1 MNLWNTV
8 LVGLKEIWAHKFRSL
23 LTMLGII
30 LGVASLVG
38 MAAITKGMENGM
50 KESMIANGGADKV
63 TVMDQAVPAW
73 QDHLADEAPG
83 KTLPDA
89 YALMRGAPLIKIVSP
104 EIQIVEP
111 TVTHGDKPAEIS
123 ECAGVWPAVLNMNLH
138 KVAYGRFFNDIDEAE
153 ARSVCVIGD
162 GIRDDL
168 FGKPE
173 VIGQEIIPLGEIIL
187 INGQPFKII
196 GMFDHYMG
204 EQEAKERA
212 AARKAALSPKKA
224 EVTESGPKR
233 QRGWGRG
240 GGWAFWRKNHT
251 LYIPFNTAWVKFK
264 SLGKLGDGV
273 TDNRISDIDL
283 KVTDI
288 EHLDD
293 ALTQARNILMVTHK
307 GIEDFT
313 FQTQENQ
320 IATITKQI
328 QAARLSGG
336 IIAGIS
342 LLVGGI
348 GIMNIM
354 LASINERIR
363 ELGICKAIGATGPAI
378 FTQIIVESTVVSL
391 IGAGLGVG
399 ASFGFVQVL
408 QAITPSANTPVITS
422 QSMLMGVAFSAVV
435 GMAAGLIPAIKAARL
450 DPIQALRYE

>member
-1 MNLWNTV
+1 MNLWNTI

-23 LTMLGII
+23 LTMMGII

-63 TVMDQAVPAW
+63 TVTDQAVPAW

-83 KTLPDA
+83 KTLPDV
-89 YALMRGAPLIKIVSP
+89 YALLRGCPLVKIVSP

-111 TVTHGDKPAEIS
+111 TVTHGDKPAQIS
-123 ECAGVWPAVLNMNLH
+123 ECAGVWPAVLDMNLH
-138 KVAYGRFFNDIDEAE
+138 RLAHGRFFSEVDEAE

-173 VIGQEIIPLGEIIL
+173 ETGTEIIPIGEIIL

-212 AARKAALSPKKA
+212 AARKAALQPKP
-224 EVTESGPKR
+224 TDSGNSGPKR

-264 SLGKLGDGV
+264 SIGRNGDGI
-273 TDNRISDIDL
+273 TDSRISDIDL

-293 ALTQARNILMVTHK
+293 ALTQARNVLMITHK

-328 QAARLSGG
+328 KASRLSGG

-363 ELGICKAIGATGPAI
+363 ELGICKAIGATGAAI

-391 IGAGLGVG
+391 IGACLGVV
-399 ASFGFVQVL
+399 ASYGFVEIL

-422 QSMLMGVAFSAVV
+422 QSMVMGVAFSALV